1 MRISD
6 WSSDVCSSDLFSH
19 TRVYNFVLPYSG
31 IIVLDASFPSGCRI
45 VVLISGRGSNM
56 QTIVNTVRA
65 QALPAQI
72 CAVIANKADA
82 GGLAWADSQGIPT
95 GVVAHRDYAQREDF
109 DTALAD
115 AIEVHQPHYVFLAG
129 FMRVFKIGRA
139 WWRERMG

>member
-1 MRISD
+1 
-6 WSSDVCSSDLFSH
+6 
-19 TRVYNFVLPYSG
+19 
-31 IIVLDASFPSGCRI
+31 
-45 VVLISGRGSNM
+45 M

-95 GVVAHRDYAQREDF
+95 GVVAHRDYATREDF

-115 AIEVHQPHYVFLAG
+115 AIEVHPPHYVFLAG
-129 FMRVFKIGRA
+129 FMRVLTPAFVERFTEIATASCGE
-139 WWRERMG
+139 REC